1 MSERNTSDYEL
12 SRADNNSIFWDRIV
26 PDLLVGASSQEDPQL
41 TIVLAQHGAGKT
53 QLVNQTIV
61 PSFNEFGGVVDIDSD
76 RYKRYHPAYDE
87 LMGDGGADMARL
99 TGLDGQ
105 RWMRQVLQYCRDNR
119 KHTLVQETAQNPPFL
134 VDMIE
139 LSVDIKDETIWATQ
153 RQIASI
159 FEVKVP
165 AISKHISN
173 IVNEGELD
181 VSTISKKEIVQM
193 EAGRDVSRSVS
204 VYNLD
209 MIIAVGYRI
218 GSRIGTEFRKW
229 ATSTLRKY
237 IVDGFAINPARI
249 EHNKPQFLR
258 AIEGMKLLAC

>member
-1 MSERNTSDYEL
+1 MQCMTLDNLAIYQ
-12 SRADNNSIFWDRIV
+12 ADS
-26 PDLLVGASSQEDPQL
+26 GA
-41 TIVLAQHGAGKT
+41 
-53 QLVNQTIV
+53 
-61 PSFNEFGGVVDIDSD
+61 
-76 RYKRYHPAYDE
+76 
-87 LMGDGGADMARL
+87 
-99 TGLDGQ
+99 
-105 RWMRQVLQYCRDNR
+105 
-119 KHTLVQETAQNPPFL
+119 
-134 VDMIE
+134 IE

-209 MIIAVGYRI
+209 MIIAVG
-218 GSRIGTEFRKW
+218 
-229 ATSTLRKY
+229 
-237 IVDGFAINPARI
+237 
-249 EHNKPQFLR
+249 
-258 AIEGMKLLAC
+258 